1 MKNVKKDVRGFTLVE
16 LLAVIV
22 VLAIIMLIAVNA
34 VLPRMNSAREQA
46 FAIEANALM
55 EAAQTYVVNE
65 SLSTLGALKD
75 CVTVAEL
82 RTGGYTELAD
92 NYAGK
97 VELIKDGST
106 YKYKV
111 YLQNGQFMVEGIGVE
126 GDGTESSPYKNVVI
140 TETHVE
146 SYDSSA
152 WDSSNESCE

>member
-1 MKNVKKDVRGFTLVE
+1 MKNVKRDVRGFTLVE

-55 EAAQTYVVNE
+55 EAAQTYVFNE

-75 CVTVAEL
+75 CGTVSN
-82 RTGGYTELAD
+82 YT
-92 NYAGK
+92 GK
-97 VELIKDGST
+97 VLLEQDGST

-111 YLQNGQFMVEGIGVE
+111 YLQNGQFMVKGIGFEEV
-126 GDGTESSPYKNVVI
+126 DGVKKNVVI
-140 TETHVE
+140 TEDHVDPYAE
-146 SYDSSA
+146 SSWVAD
-152 WDSSNESCE
+152 NETCD